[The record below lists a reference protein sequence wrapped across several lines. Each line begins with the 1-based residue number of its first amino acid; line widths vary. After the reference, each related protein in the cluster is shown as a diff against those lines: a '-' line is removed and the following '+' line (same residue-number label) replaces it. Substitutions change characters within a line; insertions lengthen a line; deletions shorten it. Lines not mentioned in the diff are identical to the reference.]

1 MFDGK
6 IIFIT
11 GGTGTLGRFF
21 VEEILKSSC
30 RKIIIFSRDEDKH
43 FQMQNTFNDD
53 RLDFIV
59 GDIRNHQLLCS
70 SLIGVDIVIHTAAIK
85 QVPIA
90 EKNPIEA
97 TWTNVIGTDNII
109 SASILCKVKK
119 VICISS
125 DKAVFPANCMGMSK
139 GIAERLVKSNRS
151 KETDVIAIRL
161 GNVLGSRGSVIP
173 LWMKQINNGEMLT
186 LTSDKMTRFIMTKAD
201 VYELLLHSIDCG
213 KNGEII
219 LASMPVCKISD
230 LVISFCNHFNLEFSK
245 DFKIVGL
252 RPGEKLYEEL
262 FAPEELDFI
271 YCNGP
276 YFHIST
282 TRQPNRLHIFCSSAD
297 YSPITVSEIT
307 HILESNDIYK

>member
-21 VEEILKSSC
+21 VEEILKSQC

-53 RLDFIV
+53 RLEFII
-59 GDIRNHQLLCS
+59 GDIRNYQLLCS
-70 SLIGVDIVIHTAAIK
+70 SLIEVDIVIHTAAIK

-90 EKNPIEA
+90 EKNPIE
-97 TWTNVIGTDNII
+97 TTLTNIIGTNNII

-125 DKAVFPANCMGMSK
+125 DKAVSPTNCMGMSK
-139 GIAERLVKSNRS
+139 GIEERLVKNNQSRVT
-151 KETDVIAIRL
+151 EVVAIRL

-173 LWMKQINNGEMLT
+173 LWMKQVNNGETLT
-186 LTSDKMTRFIMTKAD
+186 LTNDKMTRFIMTKSD
-201 VYELLLHSIDCG
+201 VYQLLLHSIDCG

-219 LASMPVCKISD
+219 VAPMPVCKISD
-230 LVISFCNHFNLEFSK
+230 LASSFCKHFNLEFSK

-252 RPGEKLYEEL
+252 RSGEKLYEEL
-262 FAPEELDFI
+262 FSQEELNFI
-271 YCNGP
+271 YCNDS
-276 YFHIST
+276 YYHISNIP
-282 TRQPNRLHIFCSSAD
+282 QQNQLHIFCSSTD
-297 YSPITVSEIT
+297 YNPITVSEIT
-307 HILESNDIYK
+307 HILKANNIYQ